1 MPGPGLSTEDL
12 AGNQAC
18 SQEVNSLVVG
28 RIQQVIR
35 IGDYNPV

>member
-12 AGNQAC
+12 AGNHTC
-18 SQEVNSLVVG
+18 SQEGNILVVG
-28 RIQQVIR
+28 KIQQVIR